1 MRKELATF
9 GMGCFWGV
17 ELMFSKIPGVIST
30 SVGYMGGDPNMKDVT
45 YEQVCTD
52 RTGYAEVVQVVYNSE
67 KVKYEDLL
75 NVFWKNHDP
84 TSLNRQGP
92 DVGTQY
98 RSAIFY
104 HNEKQK
110 KAAENSKRE
119 YQKKTTNKIVTQV
132 VEAGPYYM
140 AEDYH
145 QKYLEKAGLTSCHIN
160 Y

>member
-1 MRKELATF
+1 MKKELATF

-30 SVGYMGGDPNMKDVT
+30 SVGYMGGDPKMRNVT
-45 YEQVCTD
+45 YEQICTD
-52 RTGYAEVVQVVYNSE
+52 TTGYAEVVQVVFDPD

-84 TSLNRQGP
+84 TSLNRQGV

-104 HNEKQK
+104 HSGKQK
-110 KAAENSKRE
+110 KAAEKSKQD
-119 YQKKTTNKIVTQV
+119 YQKKIKKKIVTQIAK
-132 VEAGPYYM
+132 AGPYYK

-145 QKYLEKAGLTSCHIN
+145 QKYLEKKGLTSCHIN

>member
-17 ELMFSKIPGVIST
+17 ELMFSKIPGVTST
-30 SVGYMGGDPNMKDVT
+30 SVGYMGGDSKIKNVT

-52 RTGYAEVVQVVYNSE
+52 TTGYAEVVQVVFDSD

-75 NVFWKNHDP
+75 NVFWKNHDS
-84 TSLNRQGP
+84 TSLNRQGH

-104 HNEKQK
+104 QNQKQK
-110 KAAENSKRE
+110 KVALKSKDE
-119 YQKKTTNKIVTQV
+119 YQKKIVKKIVTQI
-132 VEAGPYYM
+132 VEAGHYYM

-145 QKYLEKAGLTSCHIN
+145 QKYLEKKGLTSCHIN